1 MVVSALIGFVAST
14 VASHLWTPVI
24 THMRYLIEKEENIGK
39 LDSTIRNLEA
49 RKQEIQ
55 IRLMNSERKQET
67 CNPEVA
73 EWLEKVAAIE
83 SEVNEMKHGQRK
95 RRAQSFSYWSNY
107 ETGMQAAKKLK
118 EAEMLHEKGS
128 FKQVSIEVPP
138 CFVQELPTIP
148 SVQPTDCNLS
158 RVLQYLKDDRVGIV
172 GVWGMGGVGKTT
184 LLRKINNHFLGVIEE
199 EYGYDL
205 VIYAVASKACGI
217 GQLQAD
223 ISEKIGLFLKP
234 GSSIET
240 RASVMLSFLRQKK
253 FLLLL
258 DDLWNYLDLAE
269 AGIPYPNG
277 LNKQKVILATRYE
290 SVRGH
295 MDAHN
300 RVFLECLDQEKA
312 WKLFKEKVSEETIN
326 SDPRIEKLAHV
337 VAEECGG
344 LPLALVT
351 IGSAMSTKKS
361 YHEWALA
368 LSFLKKSR
376 IHEIPNMWNVGHLY
390 SRLKLSYDYLQDK
403 QIKECFLCCSLWP
416 EDYSIWKVELIDC
429 WMGMGLIEYDT
440 MEEGY
445 NKGYSIIEY
454 LKDVC
459 LLETGYLEGSE
470 VRVHDILRDMSLWI
484 SSDCSKEHM
493 QWIVQAGI
501 GLYNISN
508 TNIKTFRSARNISLM
523 CNYITEL
530 PQALN
535 CPNLQ
540 FLSLQQNFRLKVIP
554 PSFLKSISS
563 VTYLDLSWVPIKELP
578 EEIGI
583 LVELQYLTLKQ
594 THIRLLP
601 IAIGLLRKL
610 KFLDMSYMDF
620 LEKIPYGVFTNLS
633 MLQVLNLYGS
643 RYAGREAD
651 FDPANHMDY
660 DEFRVE
666 ELSCLSLGITAKRV
680 STLQRLFDV
689 PGVYLRCLGLYELN
703 GERSLTLT
711 LTESIFVL
719 NVMGCSDLEDF
730 YIMDKAQ
737 CYGDDISRL
746 EFLTFWDLPRLEKI
760 SMEHL
765 QNLRVLTVG
774 RTYQLVDLSCILK
787 LPHLEHLNVS
797 CCDKM
802 KQLVD
807 IQNVIDTEGGY
818 EIPIQVFRQLRILQL
833 NSLQS
838 LDRLC
843 NSKFDFPSL
852 EYIDV
857 FACPRMKKLP
867 FGQMGKLK
875 RIRGEQTWW
884 DNLEWDDESSSLSL
898 LPFFKS
904 SEICSASFRPE
915 LDATVIS
922 SSPKAFF
929 SKRQPM
935 LNSSV
940 RFTSYPQ
947 SIFETEEFDAHMKME

>member
-1 MVVSALIGFVAST
+1 MPTVPST
-14 VASHLWTPVI
+14 QGA
-24 THMRYLIEKEENIGK
+24 
-39 LDSTIRNLEA
+39 
-49 RKQEIQ
+49 
-55 IRLMNSERKQET
+55 
-67 CNPEVA
+67 
-73 EWLEKVAAIE
+73 
-83 SEVNEMKHGQRK
+83 
-95 RRAQSFSYWSNY
+95 
-107 ETGMQAAKKLK
+107 
-118 EAEMLHEKGS
+118 
-128 FKQVSIEVPP
+128 
-138 CFVQELPTIP
+138 
-148 SVQPTDCNLS
+148 DCNLS

-184 LLRKINNHFLGVIEE
+184 LLRKINNHFLVVNED
-199 EYGYDL
+199 YGYDL

-223 ISEKIGLFLKP
+223 ISERIGLFLKP

-240 RASVMLSFLRQKK
+240 RASVMLSFLRRKK

-277 LNKQKVILATRYE
+277 LNKQKVVLTTRYE
-290 SVRGH
+290 SVCGH
-295 MDAHN
+295 MDAHS
-300 RVFLECLDQEKA
+300 RVFLECLDQENA
-312 WKLFKEKVSEETIN
+312 WKLFKEKTTEETIN
-326 SDPRIEKLAHV
+326 SDPRIEKLAHAV
-337 VAEECGG
+337 EEECGG

-351 IGSAMSTKKS
+351 IGRAMSTKKS
-361 YHEWALA
+361 CHEWALA

-376 IHEIPNMWNVGHLY
+376 IHEIPNMGNLG
-390 SRLKLSYDYLQDK
+390 QDK

-459 LLETGYLEGSE
+459 LLETGYLEDSE
-470 VRVHDILRDMSLWI
+470 VRVHDIIRDMSLWI

-493 QWIVQAGI
+493 KWIVQAGL

-508 TNIKTFRSARNISLM
+508 TDIKTFRSARKISLM

-530 PQALN
+530 PPALN

-540 FLSLQQNFRLKVIP
+540 FLSLQQNFRLKAIP
-554 PSFLKSISS
+554 PSFLKSILS

-610 KFLDMSYMDF
+610 KFLDISYMDF

-633 MLQVLNLYGS
+633 MLQALNLYGS
-643 RYAGREAD
+643 RYAGHEAD

-666 ELSCLSLGITAKRV
+666 ELPCLSLGITAKRV

-689 PGVYLRCLGLYELN
+689 PGVHLRCLGLYELN

-719 NVMGCSDLEDF
+719 NVMGYSDLEDF
-730 YIMDKAQ
+730 CIMNKPQ
-737 CYGDDISRL
+737 CYGDHLSRL

-774 RTYQLVDLSCILK
+774 RTYQLVDLTCILK
-787 LPHLEHLNVS
+787 LPYLEHLNVS
-797 CCDKM
+797 C
-802 KQLVD
+802 L
-807 IQNVIDTEGGY
+807 
-818 EIPIQVFRQLRILQL
+818 PIQAFRQLRILQL

-843 NSKFDFPSL
+843 NSKLDFPSL
-852 EYIDV
+852 EYIDA

-875 RIRGEQTWW
+875 SIRGEQTWW
-884 DNLEWDDESSSLSL
+884 DNLEWDDESSFLPL

-929 SKRQPM
+929 TKRQPI

-947 SIFETEEFDAHMKME
+947 SIFETEEFDGHMKME